1 MDVSTVDKMVTNHSN
16 AQNRKK
22 PVAVVLVVDRVRLSI
37 DKRNKKK

>member
-1 MDVSTVDKMVTNHSN
+1 VDKMVTNLSN

-22 PVAVVLVVDRVRLSI
+22 LAVVAVPVADRVRLSI